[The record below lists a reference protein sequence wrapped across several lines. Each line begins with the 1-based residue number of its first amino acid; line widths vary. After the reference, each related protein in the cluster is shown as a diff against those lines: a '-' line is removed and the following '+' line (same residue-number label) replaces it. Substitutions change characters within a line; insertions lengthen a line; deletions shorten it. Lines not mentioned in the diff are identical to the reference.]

1 MVQQSTQS
9 FQFEAALQTER
20 ARLVRLC
27 ARLSGD
33 QNSAEDLAQE
43 TLIEA
48 WRQRQRLHDPSGH
61 ARWLSAIARNVCLRW
76 ARRHGREL
84 AHLAH
89 TLSSRESNQPAAV
102 EQLPDSL
109 NLEVEL
115 ERAELVRLL
124 DRALAL
130 LPDET
135 RIALV
140 ARYIDETP
148 VAEVA
153 ARLGLAEGAVAVRLH
168 RGRLALRRI
177 LETKLRDEA
186 SVYGLADALALT
198 WRPTTI
204 WCPHCGQHRLVVQAS
219 QAADPRF
226 WTRCPDCHSVAG
238 AYFVQVART
247 SPLTNSGFR
256 RTLFSVVTETGDY
269 FRRAFQSGAARCSR
283 CGRPLPVATHISDGK
298 HLSPGARIVGAWC
311 DVCDAGC
318 WTYHAEMVL
327 YLPAGRRFW
336 QRHKRIRALP
346 EQEVEL
352 DGRAALVTSFEDV
365 ASTARLEVISARDSL
380 KVLRVHEVI
389 P

>member
-9 FQFEAALQTER
+9 FQFEAALQAER

-33 QNSAEDLAQE
+33 PYAAEDLAQE

-48 WRQRQRLHDPSGH
+48 WRQRQRLHDPSGY
-61 ARWLSAIARNVCLRW
+61 AQWLSAIARNICLRW
-76 ARRHGREL
+76 ARQHGRER
-84 AHLAH
+84 AHLIDVPSGNDS
-89 TLSSRESNQPAAV
+89 TRPSVV

-109 NLEVEL
+109 DLEVEL
-115 ERAELVRLL
+115 ERGELARLL

-130 LPDET
+130 LPGET
-135 RIALV
+135 RAALV
-140 ARYIDETP
+140 ARYVEQMP

-153 ARLGLAEGAVAVRLH
+153 ARLGLTEGAVAVRLH
-168 RGRLALRRI
+168 RGRLALRRV

-186 SVYGLADALALT
+186 SAYDLAGDLALT

-204 WCPHCGQHRLVVQAS
+204 WCPHCGQHRLLVRTS

-238 AYFVQVART
+238 AYFVQVTRT
-247 SPLTNSGFR
+247 SPLASSGFR
-256 RTLFSVVTETGDY
+256 RTLFSVVAETGDY

-283 CGRPLPVATHISDGK
+283 CGRRLPAVTHISDGK
-298 HLSPGARIVGAWC
+298 HLSQGARIVGAWC
-311 DVCDAGC
+311 DACDAGC

-352 DGRAALVTSFEDV
+352 GGRPALVTSFEDV
-365 ASTARLEVISARDSL
+365 ATTARLEVVSARDTL
-380 KVLRVHEVI
+380 KVLRIHEVI